1 MVVGYF
7 SGGTSV
13 TANEVQLGISR
24 ATPRS
29 SRYSFSHDGGGWPD
43 RPRCLS
49 GPQGRDAHGGTL
61 VERAEVPGGRFHRR
75 PGAQSR
81 SDQQAQG
88 HADPGPRQPAE
99 AQRPPHLQR
108 TALARHRASAD
119 QRRAHSWA
127 GRSGAGLGT
136 SAFAAVRA
144 VVPSFGSR
152 STRSG
157 RPCAAHQDRS
167 PRPRPSRQH
176 LAVRRWG

>member
-61 VERAEVPGGRFHRR
+61 VESAPSSRRSGRVQRDLED
-75 PGAQSR
+75 PAQLTKTDLR
-81 SDQQAQG
+81 
-88 HADPGPRQPAE
+88 
-99 AQRPPHLQR
+99 
-108 TALARHRASAD
+108 ALARPGSTSLFADGDDDITQVMHRDEIVALDEIAAGASN
-119 QRRAHSWA
+119 
-127 GRSGAGLGT
+127 T
-136 SAFAAVRA
+136 
-144 VVPSFGSR
+144 
-152 STRSG
+152 
-157 RPCAAHQDRS
+157 
-167 PRPRPSRQH
+167 
-176 LAVRRWG
+176 